1 MFSFFSKKKQ
11 PVTTE
16 SDFISVDMHSHILP
30 GLDDGADQL
39 EDSLIMLKKFV
50 DLGYKKAILTP
61 HVMGDAYQN
70 TPAGIREKLDY
81 LKSNLGDLKI
91 DLACAA
97 EYYIDESLYS
107 KLEKNE
113 EILSFGKNKYVLI
126 ETSYINESSLLTHVS
141 FELQSRGF
149 VPVLAHPER
158 YTYMYHDFKKY
169 IEMFDRGLLFQINLN
184 SLVGYYSDTSKK
196 IVEKLIDHK
205 MVHFVGTDCHS
216 IKQAEATERAKQ
228 TKHYQKLKD
237 IPLLNNTL

>member
-11 PVTTE
+11 PIITE
-16 SDFISVDMHSHILP
+16 SDFVFTDMHSHVLP

-39 EDSLIMLKKFV
+39 EDSLIILKKFI

-61 HVMGDAYQN
+61 HIMGDAYQN
-70 TPAGIREKLDY
+70 TPTGIRERLDY
-81 LKSNLGDLKI
+81 LKANLGDLKI

-107 KLEKNE
+107 KLENNQ

-126 ETSYINESSLLTHVS
+126 ETSYINESSLLTHVC
-141 FELQSRGF
+141 FELQSKGF
-149 VPVLAHPER
+149 TPVLAHPER

-169 IEMFDRGLLFQINLN
+169 TDFFDRGLLFQINLN

-216 IKQAEATERAKQ
+216 TKQAEATQRAKQ